1 MLRCE
6 SLLGLDQAT
15 CSRVLNK
22 NYKLLVSM
30 APLSNEIR
38 PISSCTPQVPRCCR
52 GRRTGGGGPYVV
64 CSDAPSIITH
74 FIDVC
79 AFALFVCGRS
89 CAPKCFGPVCVDAFG
104 GAPPAS
110 CPRQQ
115 NYTKREGMRDGE
127 LFLCLDTGQH
137 SSRAEREV
145 ELLSC
150 HSRYSLSSKP

>member
-1 MLRCE
+1 ML
-6 SLLGLDQAT
+6 SGTKD
-15 CSRVLNK
+15 SV
-22 NYKLLVSM
+22 
-30 APLSNEIR
+30 
-38 PISSCTPQVPRCCR
+38 
-52 GRRTGGGGPYVV
+52 GGGGAYVV
-64 CSDAPSIITH
+64 CSDATSIITH

-89 CAPKCFGPVCVDAFG
+89 CAPKCFGTVCVDAFG

-115 NYTKREGMRDGE
+115 NYTKREGMRDEE

-145 ELLSC
+145 ELLSR
-150 HSRYSLSSKP
+150 HSRYSLSSKPREAESSELSKNFVIKSSYKPKYFEDANA